1 MMIPLLHQCQ
11 RAAGCMPWRGLQRY
25 VGCKTFR
32 RCYGSFK
39 QLTTRSHKL
48 SWSKLYCIRTLHK
61 SKCYTT
67 VTDSELNRS
76 FGKEDSAY
84 VPEWREPFCLKDP
97 ELDMDY
103 LLNPDNLREIQ
114 DNIVNRKGVGNI
126 EQLVS
131 KWLIISSA
139 TKFQFT

>member
-1 MMIPLLHQCQ
+1 MIPLLHQCQ

-76 FGKEDSAY
+76 VGKEDSAY

-103 LLNPDNLREIQ
+103 LLHPDNLREIQ